1 MPSPGTSGKMPEMRK
16 MVTGQRSCTEEKR
29 LMSTTARVAKKVA
42 VNAPSAPFRAMY
54 TSHPAAP
61 VRPQRG

>member
-1 MPSPGTSGKMPEMRK
+1 
-16 MVTGQRSCTEEKR
+16 MVTGQRSCTDENR

-42 VNAPSAPFRAMY
+42 VRAPSAPFRAMY